1 MITKLSL
8 MNKGIDTLIQLLKNE
23 IQNKFGGVI
32 SYAADC
38 QVLSEEIENS
48 TKRQVSISTL
58 KRFFGIIQSPFNPSK
73 YTLDTLSI
81 YVNFD
86 NWQEFIN
93 HFENEKQL
101 ISLEEIWDSFKKE
114 NNGITQT
121 SLKSLKNKIGKRFEN
136 FPLRKFAEKK
146 FDDFLCSSKLAT
158 ALIAPDGYGKST
170 TVTQLTEKFFT
181 GADSKYPNDVVCL
194 VDGSILYNLLT
205 YSPEVGRLYNLIEY
219 DPVKAFNVIFR
230 KNPDLVKGR
239 FVVIVDGID
248 DIYSDNEKTDHFIDN
263 LLNIIS
269 SYENIEW
276 FKLLITC
283 SPTKWRMFSYR
294 MQKKQILKSFWFDV
308 TFQGTDDDII
318 NIPLLKRKEIRTIFE
333 KNNFCHTLDDL
344 CFNHPN
350 ILDIITNPY
359 MLHLFLSTYNHNGS
373 IRDIDLLDQYI
384 TNAVL
389 SPPHSEEKFLIVKLF
404 FTLCG
409 YGKKGTEVR
418 KEYLNLSLST
428 NAAYNELIVN
438 GILTEYSI
446 NDSSLSLNIF
456 VKFSQNILFSYYLAK
471 MLIKEN
477 ELNTD
482 FLKNIIAGYT
492 NSPRLQCDILK
503 YIIKISFKEEQVEI
517 LKNIFSIIEQDKCTN
532 NLPTFNSPC
541 CALTRVIGVEL
552 RKNQKLRE
560 ILIPWYA
567 QSEPARTFYFQSFF
581 NFDCLVLHSGHDL
594 DCYLQYNQSND
605 AKQYVCFMKFMEYFL
620 CGNKELCK
628 AEFEKSISLE
638 FPIAKDSLITSFYF
652 IPQII
657 YQSVYEKKLDRD
669 ILKVMRS
676 MSDLLLR
683 NGIQNRTYL
692 PKFEFAI
699 IFALNYGELNEEI
712 IELANF
718 ICENYDL
725 DNLNSSCLYQLFLA
739 VYARALLETGKIQK
753 ALELFSQVKF
763 NGINIPDHM
772 RYYIHIR
779 YMLIKTEFLIYNGK
793 YKKAQKKLYKIKS
806 ISKMLRFNYF
816 YDNALSLEKRILKVS
831 DIA

>member
-1 MITKLSL
+1 
-8 MNKGIDTLIQLLKNE
+8 MNKGIDTLIQFLKNE

-86 NWQEFIN
+86 NWQEFAN
-93 HFENEKQL
+93 HFENEKQF
-101 ISLEEIWDSFKKE
+101 ISQEQIWDDFKKE
-114 NNGITQT
+114 NNVITQT
-121 SLKSLKNKIGKRFEN
+121 SLKSLKDKIGKRFVN
-136 FPLRKFAEKK
+136 FPLRRFAEKK
-146 FDDFLCSSKLAT
+146 FDEFLCSSKLAT

-181 GADSKYPNDVVCL
+181 GAGSKYPNDVVCL

-219 DPVKAFNVIFR
+219 DPVKGFNVVFR

-239 FVVIVDGID
+239 FVVIVDGVD

-269 SYENIEW
+269 SYENIGW

-283 SPTKWRMFSYR
+283 SPNKWRMFSNR
-294 MQKKQILKSFWFDV
+294 MQKKQILKTFWFDV

-318 NIPLLKRKEIRTIFE
+318 NIPLLKRREIRRIFE
-333 KNNFCHTLDDL
+333 KNNFHETLDDL
-344 CFNHPN
+344 CFNHPK
-350 ILDIITNPY
+350 ILDIISNPY
-359 MLHLFLSTYNHNGS
+359 MLHLFLSIYKPNET
-373 IRDIDLLDQYI
+373 IRDIDLLNQYI
-384 TNAVL
+384 TKAIFF
-389 SPPHSEEKFLIVKLF
+389 PPYYEEKFLIIKSFL
-404 FTLCG
+404 TLCG

-418 KEYLNLSLST
+418 KEDLNLSHST
-428 NAAYNELIVN
+428 NTAYNELIVS

-446 NDSSLSLNIF
+446 NDNSLSLNTF
-456 VKFSQNILFSYYLAK
+456 VKFSQNVLFSYYLAK
-471 MLIKEN
+471 ILIKEN
-477 ELNTD
+477 ELTLD
-482 FLKNIIAGYT
+482 FLKRIIADYA
-492 NSPRLQCDILK
+492 NSFSLQSNILR
-503 YIIKISFKEEQVEI
+503 YIVKILFKEKKIEL
-517 LKNIFSIIEQDKCTN
+517 LKNIFSIIEKDTPPKDIPGSNMPCYVLTN
-532 NLPTFNSPC
+532 
-541 CALTRVIGVEL
+541 VVGVEL
-552 RKNQKLRE
+552 RNDQELRE

-567 QSEPARTFYFQSFF
+567 QSEPARTLYFQSFF
-581 NFDCLVLHSGHDL
+581 DFDCLVLHSGHDL

-628 AEFEKSISLE
+628 AEFEKSITLE

-657 YQSVYEKKLDRD
+657 YQSIYEQKLDRD
-669 ILKVMRS
+669 ILKVVRS

-683 NGIQNRTYL
+683 NGIQDRTNL

-699 IFALNYGELNEEI
+699 IFALNYGKMDREI
-712 IELANF
+712 IDLAHF
-718 ICENYDL
+718 VFDNYDL
-725 DNLNSSCLYQLFLA
+725 TNLNSSCLYQLFLS
-739 VYARALLETGKIQK
+739 VYARALLETGKTQK
-753 ALELFSQVKF
+753 ALELYSQVKF
-763 NGINIPDHM
+763 KGINIPEYM
-772 RYYIHIR
+772 KYYIRIR
-779 YMLIKTEFLIYNGK
+779 HMLIKAEFLIYNGK
-793 YKKAQKKLYKIKS
+793 YKKAQKKLDKIKS
-806 ISKMLRFNYF
+806 ISKMLKFNYF
-816 YDNALSLEKRILKVS
+816 YDNALSLEKRILTTS

>member
-1 MITKLSL
+1 
-8 MNKGIDTLIQLLKNE
+8 MNKEIETLIELLKKE
-23 IQNKFGGVI
+23 IQSKLGKTI

-38 QVLSEEIENS
+38 EVLSEQIQNT
-48 TKRQVSISTL
+48 TKRTVSISTL
-58 KRFFGIIQSPFNPSK
+58 KRFFGIIKSPFSPSK
-73 YTLDTLSI
+73 YTLDTLAV
-81 YVNFD
+81 YVDFN
-86 NWQEFIN
+86 NWQEFVN

-101 ISLEEIWDSFKKE
+101 ISRGEIWDSIKKE
-114 NNGITQT
+114 NDIITQT
-121 SLKSLKNKIGKRFEN
+121 SLKSLKDKIGKRLEN
-136 FPLRKFAEKK
+136 FPLRKFADKK
-146 FDDFLCSSKLAT
+146 FDEFLCSSKIAT

-170 TVTQLTEKFFT
+170 TVTQLAEKYFT
-181 GADSKYPNDVVCL
+181 GIDSKYPNDIVCL

-219 DPVKAFNVIFR
+219 DPVKGFNVVFR

-269 SYENIEW
+269 SYENIGW

-283 SPTKWRMFSYR
+283 SPNKWRMVSYR

-318 NIPLLKRKEIRTIFE
+318 NIPLLKRKEIRTILG
-333 KNNFCHTLDDL
+333 KNNFHETLDDL

-350 ILDIITNPY
+350 ILDIISNPY
-359 MLHLFLSTYNHNGS
+359 MLHLFLSTYKPNDT
-373 IRDIDLLDQYI
+373 IRDIDLLNQFI
-384 TNAVL
+384 SKAIL
-389 SPPHSEEKFLIVKLF
+389 FPPYHEEKFLVIRTF
-404 FTLCG
+404 ITLCG

-418 KEYLNLSLST
+418 KEDLNLSPST
-428 NAAYNELIVN
+428 IAAYNELIVS

-477 ELNTD
+477 ELSTD
-482 FLKNIIAGYT
+482 LLINILRGYS
-492 NSPRLQCDILK
+492 NSTHLSCDIMK
-503 YIIKISFKEEQVEI
+503 YIIKILFKDEQVEI
-517 LKNIFSIIEQDKCTN
+517 LKNIFSIIEKEKGTN
-532 NLPTFNSPC
+532 NLPIFNSTC
-541 CALTRVIGVEL
+541 FALARVIGVEL

-567 QSEPARTFYFQSFF
+567 QSEPARTLYFQSFF
-581 NFDCLVLHSGHDL
+581 DFDCLVLHSGHDL
-594 DCYLQYNQSND
+594 DSYLQYNQSND

-628 AEFEKSISLE
+628 AEFEKSITLE

-652 IPQII
+652 VPQII

-669 ILKVMRS
+669 ILKVVRS
-676 MSDLLLR
+676 MSDLLIR
-683 NGIQNRTYL
+683 NGIQNRTDL

-699 IFALNYGELNEEI
+699 IFALNYGELNMEI
-712 IELANF
+712 IDLARF
-718 ICENYDL
+718 VYENYDL
-725 DNLNSSCLYQLFLA
+725 TNLNSSCLYQLFLS
-739 VYARALLETGKIQK
+739 VYSRALLETGKTKK
-753 ALELFSQVKF
+753 AIELFSQVNFK
-763 NGINIPDHM
+763 GINIPDHM
-772 RYYIHIR
+772 KYYIRIR
-779 YMLIKTEFLIYNGK
+779 HMLIRAEFLILDGEL
-793 YKKAQKKLYKIKS
+793 KKARKILKKIKDNS
-806 ISKMLRFNYF
+806 QMLKFNYF
-816 YDNALSLEKRILKVS
+816 YNSAICIENS
-831 DIA
+831 IATIPDCV